1 MKFLC
6 TKPFLI
12 LLLACCSCVFT
23 NAQSKHPEK
32 VILAQNNF
40 QHLKGNLPWP
50 ADNIKELVTYK
61 QELENI
67 RKQFGVKGS
76 ALKSLT
82 IRCYRPTTIKAI
94 AEGTVQ
100 SILDIDNTW
109 SVVVQHGDY
118 LLVYSNLDTVF
129 LQKGDSICTMQ
140 PIGKI
145 INPTTNNS
153 YELEMLLYLNRKQL
167 DPYDWFRPMEVS
179 QRMYKFAEQQ
189 L

>member
-6 TKPFLI
+6 PKPFLV
-12 LLLACCSCVFT
+12 LLFVCSWVFT
-23 NAQSKHPEK
+23 YAQPKQPGK
-32 VILAQNNF
+32 VILAQNHFEN
-40 QHLKGNLPWP
+40 LKGCLPWP

-67 RKQFGVKGS
+67 KKQFGVRGS

-82 IRCYRPTTIKAI
+82 IRCYRPTTIKSI
-94 AEGTVQ
+94 AEGSVQ

-129 LQKGDSICTMQ
+129 LKKGDSICTMQ
-140 PIGKI
+140 PIGRI
-145 INPTTNNS
+145 MNATTNDS
-153 YELEMLLYLNRKQL
+153 FELEMLLYLNRKQL
-167 DPYDWFRPMEVS
+167 DPYDWFRPMERS